1 MSNEGTE
8 APARAS
14 GGGVA
19 SLAVRGEDADIRL
32 DRWFKRHYPGLSHG
46 RLEKLLRTGQVRVD
60 GRRAS
65 ASDRIQEGQTIRVP
79 PLGDFGS
86 LDGRQRRQTELEP
99 SAEDAKTLQAA
110 VLYRDDRSE
119 ERRVG

>member
-1 MSNEGTE
+1 MSDERTE
-8 APARAS
+8 APARSS

-46 RLEKLLRTGQVRVD
+46 RLEKLLRTGQVRGD

-65 ASDRIQEGQTIRVP
+65 ASDRIQEGQTIRGP
-79 PLGDFGS
+79 PLRDFGS
-86 LDGRQRRQTELEP
+86 LDGRQRRGAGREARAGGARAPQGAVRYP
-99 SAEDAKTLQAA
+99 GAE
-110 VLYRDDRSE
+110 R
-119 ERRVG
+119 